1 MLTAL
6 IAAALCAASVGPF
19 VIDALLCGRRAAR
32 LRLAE
37 RVQAETQTGFVHGV
51 GPVHRAT
58 AWDEMEADARI
69 ARTPLRARVIA
80 RRRSCP
86 APRPKHRPLVM
97 HRRRDCAVA
106 PAPADTTWRLTFP
119 RSRPRPGLTPLEAI
133 VADLRDMETT

>member
-19 VIDALLCGRRAAR
+19 ILDALLCGRRAAR

-37 RVQAETQTGFVHGV
+37 RIQTETQTGFVHGV
-51 GPVHRAT
+51 GPVRRAT
-58 AWDEMEADARI
+58 AWDEVEAEARI
-69 ARTPLRARVIA
+69 ANTAWRARVIA

-86 APRPKHRPLVM
+86 APRPKQRPLVM
-97 HRRRDCAVA
+97 RRRRDCAV
-106 PAPADTTWRLTFP
+106 APADTTWRLTFP
-119 RSRPRPGLTPLEAI
+119 PSQPRPGLTPLEAI